1 MSKVWP
7 EMTHPEGK
15 PKKKVRPV
23 EKFVDYVE
31 IVVIVGMYTI
41 HLVLHG
47 WFRLLASCMRAMP
60 TLQSVAPLLAIYT
73 RFTRLQEFK

>member
-1 MSKVWP
+1 
-7 EMTHPEGK
+7 MTHPEGK

-41 HLVLHG
+41 PPCSSWVVQHM
-47 WFRLLASCMRAMP
+47 CAMP